1 MSNTTSTPMK
11 TKIQKY
17 KPPTSG
23 YTVRLGFSEIT
34 TIKMALEDKLRK
46 HMSNRSSSRIA
57 RKEAKL
63 TTKALRGLNER
74 EIYVD

>member
-1 MSNTTSTPMK
+1 
-11 TKIQKY
+11 
-17 KPPTSG
+17 
-23 YTVRLGFSEIT
+23 
-34 TIKMALEDKLRK
+34 
-46 HMSNRSSSRIA
+46 MSNRSSSRIA